1 MTDNINQGREE
12 KARNRIDRMLVE
24 ADCLMQSINSVGL
37 SANKK
42 QIMNLQWFCWRK

>member
-12 KARNRIDRMLVE
+12 KARNRIGRMLVE
-24 ADCLMQSINSVGL
+24 ADWLMQSTNRVGL

-42 QIMNLQWFCWRK
+42 QIMSLQAFCWRK